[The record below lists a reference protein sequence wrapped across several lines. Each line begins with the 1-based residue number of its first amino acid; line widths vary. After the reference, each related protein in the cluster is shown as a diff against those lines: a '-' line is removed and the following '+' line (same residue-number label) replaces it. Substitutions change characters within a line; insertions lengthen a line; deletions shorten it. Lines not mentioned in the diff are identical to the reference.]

1 MSSTTTVR
9 VRAELE
15 KNQIEYQDC
24 NDDDH
29 VIRKSTFICKKKKEH
44 LMTATTDVEVWERC

>member
-15 KNQIEYQDC
+15 KTRWNTKIVMTMPLEKV
-24 NDDDH
+24 H
-29 VIRKSTFICKKKKEH
+29 LFVKKKKEH
-44 LMTATTDVEVWERC
+44 LMTATTDVEVCERC